1 MIYDLLARKTHI
13 QLKQKGYLYLG
24 QNEQMQQLKIHKIFL
39 FMPHNI
45 NVHVWN
51 ARFYS
56 FLNSFNYA
64 NNML

>member
-24 QNEQMQQLKIHKIFL
+24 QNEQMQQLKKIFL

-45 NVHVWN
+45 NVHV
-51 ARFYS
+51 
-56 FLNSFNYA
+56 
-64 NNML
+64 

>member
-24 QNEQMQQLKIHKIFL
+24 QNKQMQQLKIYKIFL

-45 NVHVWN
+45 NVHV
-51 ARFYS
+51 
-56 FLNSFNYA
+56 
-64 NNML
+64 